1 MEGGQV
7 ASLYP
12 STHRNKGELPM
23 SFKKIGG
30 IRFLRIGRLSLTWA
44 VAKQEWA

>member
-1 MEGGQV
+1 
-7 ASLYP
+7 
-12 STHRNKGELPM
+12 M

-44 VAKQEWA
+44 IRGQTYA

>member
-1 MEGGQV
+1 
-7 ASLYP
+7 
-12 STHRNKGELPM
+12 M

-44 VAKQEWA
+44 VKKQDWA